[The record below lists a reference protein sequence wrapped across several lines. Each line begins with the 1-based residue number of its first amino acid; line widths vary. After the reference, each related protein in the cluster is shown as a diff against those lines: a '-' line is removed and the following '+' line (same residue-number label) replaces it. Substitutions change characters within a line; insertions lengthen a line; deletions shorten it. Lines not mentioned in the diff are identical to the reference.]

1 MDQVGNSTRGVDSAE
16 KLAPLLDL
24 AALASDLDQRTIKL
38 LCQEAKFHHLR
49 AVCVNGSRVVLTRHL
64 LDDSPIKTCAVVGH
78 PWGAC
83 DADAKRFEVEAA
95 VDNGAQEIE
104 AFINLGWL
112 KDGNDELIL
121 RELRDLCEAAD
132 ERSVKIIIDA
142 SRLTTPE
149 LALASCLVVDSGAHF
164 ITVASSV
171 GRDFGPVMADQ
182 VRRVRE
188 FVGPEFGIKV
198 LGSIVDTRQAL
209 DLLEAGGNLLGNGS
223 VGEVLTHFRARQLQQ
238 PGGPNPQAN

>member
-1 MDQVGNSTRGVDSAE
+1 MDQVGNSTHGIDSVE
-16 KLAPLLDL
+16 KLAPLLEL

-38 LCQEAKFHHLR
+38 FCQEAKFLHLR

-64 LDDSPIKTCAVVGH
+64 LDDTPIKTCAVVGH

-112 KDGNDELIL
+112 KDGNDQLIL
-121 RELRDLCEAAD
+121 RELRDVCEAAD
-132 ERSVKIIIDA
+132 ERPVKIIIDA
-142 SRLTTPE
+142 GRLNAPE
-149 LALASCLVVDSGAHF
+149 LALACRLVVDSGAHF
-164 ITVASSV
+164 ITVASGV
-171 GRDFGPVMADQ
+171 GRDFGPITVDQ

-198 LGSIVDTRQAL
+198 LGSMADARHAL
-209 DLLEAGGNLLGNGS
+209 DLLEAGGNLLGNGT
-223 VGEVLTHFRARQLQQ
+223 VAEVLKNFRARQPQP